1 MKINREIVELL
12 ERPVDVKRLVDKLF
26 FNADDLETAA
36 LKQPTL
42 YLEAGR
48 FRAQSSLE
56 LSRLKRKLAKTLG
69 IKSLKIRQGR
79 TGLTETAIK
88 SRLST
93 SHTIQSIQK
102 RVDESEVY
110 EEFAKQLTESYK
122 ERLMVLAI
130 LSRLKASEISSE
142 IRKVKN
148 AETVD
153 AMRKKA
159 HKVRKHF
166 RELEGDEDDF

>member
-12 ERPVDVKRLVDKLF
+12 EKSVDVKRLVDKLF
-26 FNADDLETAA
+26 FSADDLETAA

-69 IKSLKIRQGR
+69 VKGLKIRHNSK
-79 TGLTETAIK
+79 GLTETAIK

-93 SHTIQSIQK
+93 SHTIQDLQK
-102 RVDESEVY
+102 RVDDFGIY

-122 ERLMVLAI
+122 ERLMVIAI

-142 IRKVKN
+142 LRHVKN
-148 AETVD
+148 AEQVD
-153 AMRKKA
+153 SMRKRA
-159 HKVRKHF
+159 HKVRKSF
-166 RELEGDEDDF
+166 EELGDDDDF

>member
-1 MKINREIVELL
+1 MKINREIVEML
-12 ERPVDVKRLVDKLF
+12 ERPVNVKRLVDRLY

-56 LSRLKRKLAKTLG
+56 LARLKRKLAKTIG
-69 IKSLKIRQGR
+69 IKGLKIRHER
-79 TGLTETAIK
+79 KGLTETAIK

-93 SHTIQSIQK
+93 SQTIQDLQT
-102 RVDESEVY
+102 RVDNAEVY
-110 EEFAKQLTESYK
+110 EEFSKQLTEAYK
-122 ERLMVLAI
+122 ERLMVLAV
-130 LSRLKASEISSE
+130 LSRLRASEISSE
-142 IRKVKN
+142 IRKVRN

-153 AMRKKA
+153 AMSKRA
-159 HKVRKHF
+159 NKVRKHF
-166 RELEGDEDDF
+166 RELENDDELF